1 MDLQQLIALQ
11 KASGGQNT
19 ITPENAGRI
28 MGLAAQ
34 QEANRQLSMDAGRLA
49 VEERKRLQ
57 EMQQGMTPGQISGS
71 TIVAP
76 SGARFVTDAKGNV
89 VGMNAPGQ
97 IPGAMPIGNE
107 TQADAQ
113 KAFNRGEGTAAEREL
128 FSNSFSG
135 TKGDMGLLRRTFIN
149 EMQRRAPTRAV
160 PVPEEVPAQP
170 TAQAPVSRE
179 SFIPSIRSI
188 YDRSGFGPR
197 ASSENIPFDGKL
209 GAEKT
214 DLENLYASAGVAPQE
229 QMTEDKSRA
238 DLYKKMQEDMK
249 VLQSGEIIYGG
260 GGGEDMPYA
269 RPISPQERTKIAKRI
284 QDYKEQIRSSGKKSS
299 EIAAKTAVPKDAMAR
314 YQAILDSL
322 ARASK

>member
-34 QEANRQLSMDAGRLA
+34 QEANRQLSMDAGKLA

-149 EMQRRAPTRAV
+149 EMQKQA
-160 PVPEEVPAQP
+160 PAQAAV
-170 TAQAPVSRE
+170 AQADAPPVTKE
-179 SFIPSIRSI
+179 QFIPNIRSI
-188 YDRSGFGPR
+188 YDRSGFGARAPEAPAPSAAEMEQMQTEKDLLEQR
-197 ASSENIPFDGKL
+197 FASS
-209 GAEKT
+209 GA
-214 DLENLYASAGVAPQE
+214 ASPE
-229 QMTEDKSRA
+229 QQTEDTSRA
-238 DLYKKMQEDMK
+238 DMYRKLKELEGYLK
-249 VLQSGEIIYGG
+249 SGSFSVA
-260 GGGEDMPYA
+260 GGEA
-269 RPISPQERTKIAKRI
+269 GLAISPSARIKMENEVSDLRENIAR
-284 QDYKEQIRSSGKKSS
+284 SGKKSS
-299 EIAAKTAVPKDAMAR
+299 GIAAKTAVPKDAMAR

-322 ARASK
+322 ARVRK

>member
-34 QEANRQLSMDAGRLA
+34 QEANRQLSMDAGKLA

-149 EMQRRAPTRAV
+149 EMQSRAPTRAV
-160 PVPEEVPAQP
+160 PVPEEAPAQP
-170 TAQAPVSRE
+170 TAQPPTVTPVAP
-179 SFIPSIRSI
+179 PS
-188 YDRSGFGPR
+188 PPN
-197 ASSENIPFDGKL
+197 A
-209 GAEKT
+209 AEVQRMQAEQR
-214 DLENLYASAGVAPQE
+214 DLENRYASSGLGTPQELEESGNRAALYKQIQDIDRELNSGVQRINTNPYGFAAPQISSISPKQRE
-229 QMTEDKSRA
+229 AMSKQKDLLREKIRESSKKESEMAKSR
-238 DLYKKMQEDMK
+238 Q
-249 VLQSGEIIYGG
+249 
-260 GGGEDMPYA
+260 
-269 RPISPQERTKIAKRI
+269 
-284 QDYKEQIRSSGKKSS
+284 
-299 EIAAKTAVPKDAMAR
+299 VPKDAMAR

-322 ARASK
+322 ARVRK